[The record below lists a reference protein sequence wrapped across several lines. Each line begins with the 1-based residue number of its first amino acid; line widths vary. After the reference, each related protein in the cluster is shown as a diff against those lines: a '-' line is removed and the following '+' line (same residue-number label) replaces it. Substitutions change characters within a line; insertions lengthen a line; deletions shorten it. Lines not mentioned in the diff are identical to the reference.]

1 MLSRSNSPSSLSGR
15 PGIAWLGAGII
26 ATAGGVLALLNPMA
40 ATLTVEQIAGWIFLF
55 VGVLQA
61 IDAFRA
67 GSWGGKALAIVLA
80 VLLVL
85 LGMSLL
91 AEPLRGILA
100 LTFTVA
106 ILFLASGI
114 AKMSLAWR
122 MRQHRYFWPVLISGA
137 LSILFALLIFFNF
150 PWSAVTVLGLL
161 LGIDLV
167 SWGISLIA
175 IWAVGNAA

>member
-1 MLSRSNSPSSLSGR
+1 M
-15 PGIAWLGAGII
+15 
-26 ATAGGVLALLNPMA
+26 
-40 ATLTVEQIAGWIFLF
+40 
-55 VGVLQA
+55 
-61 IDAFRA
+61 
-67 GSWGGKALAIVLA
+67 
-80 VLLVL
+80 LVL

-122 MRQHRYFWPVLISGA
+122 MRQHRYFWPVLISGV

-175 IWAVGNAA
+175 IWAVGNAT